1 MREPNGDLGFN
12 KVSKILR
19 GYFQDIEAPILKKY
33 FPCVPHK
40 LTFIKMERGL
50 KIT

>member
-12 KVSKILR
+12 TVSKILR
-19 GYFQDIEAPILKKY
+19 GHFQDIESPTLKKY